1 MPKKE
6 KHFENS
12 PEFRGLKVNDG
23 VIHPGSYSNDSIQRF
38 LSKERGLLSVDEYLE
53 GILSGNITL
62 LSKAVTLIESSRP
75 MHQEIAQEII
85 SRCLP
90 YSGNSIRIGITGVP
104 GAGKS
109 TFIEALGSYITGRG
123 SKLAVLAIDPSSERS
138 KGSILGDKTRM
149 QKLARDKNAYIRPSP
164 SEGSLGG
171 VARKTRET
179 IVLCEAAGFNHIFIE
194 TVGVGQSEI
203 AVHSMTDFFL
213 LLMLAGAGDELQGIK
228 RGIMEMADL
237 IAINKADGNN
247 LDKAGIAQMQY
258 SSALHLFPQKESG
271 WEPKALTCSS
281 LENTGITEI
290 WDEIETFRKQTNEN
304 GFFHQKRNAQAAF
317 WMHETIQEQI
327 KQMFYAH
334 PKMKNKIEQFEK
346 QVLNNEVSSFVAA
359 GQLLEIYKV
368 LK

>member
-1 MPKKE
+1 
-6 KHFENS
+6 
-12 PEFRGLKVNDG
+12 
-23 VIHPGSYSNDSIQRF
+23 
-38 LSKERGLLSVDEYLE
+38 
-53 GILSGNITL
+53 
-62 LSKAVTLIESSRP
+62 
-75 MHQEIAQEII
+75 
-85 SRCLP
+85 
-90 YSGNSIRIGITGVP
+90 
-104 GAGKS
+104 
-109 TFIEALGSYITGRG
+109 
-123 SKLAVLAIDPSSERS
+123 
-138 KGSILGDKTRM
+138 
-149 QKLARDKNAYIRPSP
+149 
-164 SEGSLGG
+164 
-171 VARKTRET
+171 
-179 IVLCEAAGFNHIFIE
+179 
-194 TVGVGQSEI
+194 
-203 AVHSMTDFFL
+203 MTDFFL

-304 GFFHQKRNAQAAF
+304 GSFHQKRNAQAAF

-334 PKMKNKIEQFEK
+334 PEMKNKIEQFEK

-359 GQLLEIYKV
+359 GRLLEIYKV